1 MSLVLAAAQSLPEAV
16 VSRYLNPFMGLT
28 GINDGAS
35 LLQLPAD
42 WAAGVGP
49 RHTGGQRRCCL
60 ALAPR
65 AGLVTELFYS
75 LSFGESKPHS
85 VQRKGSTPS
94 HRLRVSETVVFTVW
108 REKQTAVSPLINHV
122 TWSKWHSHLETP
134 WPLPSNGWRKR
145 ELL

>member
-49 RHTGGQRRCCL
+49 RHTGGQRRCGL

-85 VQRKGSTPS
+85 VQRKGSAHPPIDS
-94 HRLRVSETVVFTVW
+94 EYPRQWSSQCGGESRLQF
-108 REKQTAVSPLINHV
+108 H
-122 TWSKWHSHLETP
+122 H
-134 WPLPSNGWRKR
+134 
-145 ELL
+145 